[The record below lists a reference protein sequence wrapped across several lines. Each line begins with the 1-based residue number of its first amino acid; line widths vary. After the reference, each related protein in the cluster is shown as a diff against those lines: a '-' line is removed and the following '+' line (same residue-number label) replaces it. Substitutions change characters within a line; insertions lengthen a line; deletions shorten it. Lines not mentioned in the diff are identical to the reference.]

1 MSATSEFM
9 LRGRFSLDAPLR
21 SGTKRAL
28 EQVMDCPFAF
38 FAEVSGP
45 RAHECLVFNY
55 WQALRPGVVLPGK
68 PGIPV
73 LIEHTQGAVE
83 KFR

>member
-1 MSATSEFM
+1 MSAPLEFM
-9 LRGRFSLDAPLR
+9 LRGRFSSHAQLR
-21 SGTKRAL
+21 LGLERAS

-38 FAEVSGP
+38 FAEASGP
-45 RAHECLVFNY
+45 RAHECFMFDY
-55 WQALRPGVVLPGK
+55 RQALHPGVVLPGK

-83 KFR
+83 